1 MVWAFVNKMSPDT
14 YLIMGQEGY
23 HMDAKDHKLVYS
35 SHPEIFMKARE
46 VEPENPGNRLP
57 PLKQEIRI
65 RREKSGRAGK
75 TVTALFEF
83 QASDNQLAAL
93 CKELQKFLGTGG
105 TVKDRRI
112 ELQGDQLEKVKAKLA
127 GMGYKPR
134 QAGG

>member
-1 MVWAFVNKMSPDT
+1 
-14 YLIMGQEGY
+14 
-23 HMDAKDHKLVYS
+23 MDAKDHKLVYS
-35 SHPEIFMKARE
+35 SHPEIFMKPQ
-46 VEPENPGNRLP
+46 VQEPVNAGNRLP
-57 PLKQEIRI
+57 PLKQEIRL

-83 QASDNQLAAL
+83 QASDLQLQAL

-112 ELQGDQLEKVKAKLA
+112 ELQGDQLEKVKLKLSE
-127 GMGYKPR
+127 MGYKPR